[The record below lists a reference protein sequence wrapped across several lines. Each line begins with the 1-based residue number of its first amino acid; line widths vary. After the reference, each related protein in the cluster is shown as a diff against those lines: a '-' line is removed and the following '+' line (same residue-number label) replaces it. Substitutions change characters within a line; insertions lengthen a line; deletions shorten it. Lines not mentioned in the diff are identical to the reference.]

1 MVGVG
6 AVVLDRSG
14 RVLLAKRAHE
24 PLKGEWSLPGG
35 AVEVGEALEAAVV
48 REVLDET
55 GVRVQVDSV
64 VEVFDR
70 IDHAPDGRVEYHFVI
85 IDFLCYERGGTI
97 TCGSDAEDAR
107 WVSPGELT
115 DYHVTEKATAVI
127 GKAITLA
134 SSRPGIRGRRE
145 GR

>member
-6 AVVLDRSG
+6 AVVLDRNG

-35 AVEVGEALEAAVV
+35 AVEVGEALEAAVI
-48 REVLDET
+48 REVLEET
-55 GVRVQVDSV
+55 GVQVEVDSV

-70 IDHAPDGRVEYHFVI
+70 IDRAPDGRVAYHFVI
-85 IDFLCYERGGTI
+85 IDFLCHERGGI
-97 TCGSDAEDAR
+97 IACGSDAEDAK
-107 WVSPGELT
+107 WVSPGELAG
-115 DYHVTEKATAVI
+115 YRLTEKAAAVI

-134 SSRPGIRGRRE
+134 SSRADTREPRE